1 MLRTCYAHVKGAA
14 TPRLGLLDLE
24 PPLSASDG
32 PACADR
38 LDGRRLLCRP
48 HDESGRG
55 TGFDTVLAPAVPRSD
70 VRVTPG
76 AYSLTPRTVALSD
89 RSAPTTQVSL
99 QPKVRNSASVRNLN
113 KLTYIVI
120 NCHKKTFVHLLSSG
134 MAHKSLHTVLWRC
147 AVNEAPRLVT
157 CFDIVTEGL
166 RSYCGARMRGYAAI
180 RATTYWPAQRFAAPL
195 RLYDNVSNC

>member
-1 MLRTCYAHVKGAA
+1 MAAPFRRCRWRASAPSRDPHPARYARAIRG
-14 TPRLGLLDLE
+14 
-24 PPLSASDG
+24 SDG
-32 PACADR
+32 PTTSPVVAPASTR
-38 LDGRRLLCRP
+38 
-48 HDESGRG
+48 SS
-55 TGFDTVLAPAVPRSD
+55 PAVPRSD

-134 MAHKSLHTVLWRC
+134 MAHKSLHTVLWRST
-147 AVNEAPRLVT
+147 VNEAPRLVT

-166 RSYCGARMRGYAAI
+166 RSYCGAHMRGYAAM

>member
-1 MLRTCYAHVKGAA
+1 VLQPQGWASLTWSLRCQLPMAPRVPTGWTAA
-14 TPRLGLLDLE
+14 GCAAGPMTSPVVA
-24 PPLSASDG
+24 PAST
-32 PACADR
+32 R
-38 LDGRRLLCRP
+38 
-48 HDESGRG
+48 SS
-55 TGFDTVLAPAVPRSD
+55 PAVPRSD

-166 RSYCGARMRGYAAI
+166 RSYCGAHMRGYAAI
-180 RATTYWPAQRFAAPL
+180 RATTYWPAQGFAAPL
-195 RLYDNVSNC
+195 RQYDNVSNCL